1 MGAQFLRLQIP
12 TGASLVLQQGQAV
25 TLGREH
31 IPVDDPDRL
40 TMSRAQT
47 LLTHHEDGTC
57 TVQSVGLHPT
67 LLQRNGEKILLFS
80 PQKTPA
86 DLLPL
91 GAIASAALLDG
102 DVVGLRG
109 DDSLP
114 NHIIRVSLQS
124 QNLASTPKSST
135 AVATPHAVPAPT
147 APRPRAAQPPCA
159 ARHFA
164 APSVPLQAGHLLLSV
179 HYEVAD
185 VVDRVRRLVMLTSDF
200 NDTPFLFEYPSSG
213 IDGSWYT
220 AGFRFRAS
228 SRHAGIT
235 HFAKAPIQSGT
246 PSDLESPG
254 R

>member
-1 MGAQFLRLQIP
+1 MPNGDIV
-12 TGASLVLQQGQAV
+12 VLQRGQTV
-25 TLGREH
+25 TLGRENL
-31 IPVDDPDRL
+31 PVDDRDRL
-40 TMSRAQT
+40 TISRAQT

-86 DLLPL
+86 DRLPP

-114 NHIIRVSLQS
+114 NHIIRVSLQ
-124 QNLASTPKSST
+124 NPASTPKSST

-147 APRPRAAQPPCA
+147 APRPRAAQPPCKA
-159 ARHFA
+159 QHFA
-164 APSVPLQAGHLLLSV
+164 APSAPLQAGHLLLSV

-185 VVDRVRRLVMLTSDF
+185 VVDRERRLVMLTSDF

-213 IDGSWYT
+213 IGGSWYT

-235 HFAKAPIQSGT
+235 HFAKAPCQSDT
-246 PSDLESPG
+246 PADSESQG
-254 R
+254 H

>member
-1 MGAQFLRLQIP
+1 MGAQFLRLHSP

-31 IPVDDPDRL
+31 ILVDDPDRL
-40 TMSRAQT
+40 TISRAQT
-47 LLTHHEDGTC
+47 LITHHEDGTC

-86 DLLPL
+86 DRLPPR
-91 GAIASAALLDG
+91 AIASAALLDG

-114 NHIIRVSLQS
+114 NHIIRVSLQD
-124 QNLASTPKSST
+124 LASTPKSST

-147 APRPRAAQPPCA
+147 APQPQTAQPPCK

-185 VVDRVRRLVMLTSDF
+185 VVDRERRLVMLTSDF

-213 IDGSWYT
+213 IGGTWYT

-235 HFAKAPIQSGT
+235 HFAKAPCQSDT
-246 PSDLESPG
+246 PADSESQG
-254 R
+254 H